1 MERFGEN
8 GPVVKV
14 GNEADIGTGK
24 NRVMKFMLRDFETG
38 LLYRR
43 PGEWV
48 ENHLQATGSRDRKK
62 LRLKEGRL
70 RKQRSKCFA
79 SGRTGSRR
87 GDRGFQT

>member
-48 ENHLQATGSRDRKK
+48 ENHLQATGFAGPEEAQT
-62 LRLKEGRL
+62 EGRTL
-70 RKQRSKCFA
+70 AKATLEVFCIWPDGKPAWGQRI
-79 SGRTGSRR
+79 
-87 GDRGFQT
+87 QT